1 MKPKLTITIMIAL
14 SITATTQAEVGFHL
28 LGIMTGDTTGDRY
41 MEVQGIGDIN
51 ADGYKDFAIGASW
64 ESNKIGYVDI
74 YLGGSVIDT
83 IADYRIIEDDSWGL
97 GSSITSGDF
106 NDDGFSDLVIGDY
119 CYSNYEYLAG
129 RVFIY
134 WGGADFDTISDLT
147 IECKGY
153 LYFFG
158 REVKNGGDINGD
170 GVDDLLIGA
179 PEKYMGLGYVF
190 IYYGGKFIDNLA
202 DVVIQGGDHDR
213 IGSAICG
220 IGDINADGYDD
231 MLIGTDY
238 WDANYTY
245 GKAYLMY
252 GGDSIGTY
260 YDTIYDMDTTLG
272 SFGRYVANFGDI
284 TGDSISEYAVLSP
297 KYARIYSGRNIQ
309 EICYIPN
316 GNLNCNFQSICNT
329 IDINNDSINDVIIGT
344 VGWQGNNLGA
354 YVYLGGTDFDSIPD
368 YVVQGTSYTD
378 GLGFTIASI
387 GDINNDGQ
395 QELLIGGMGTNES
408 GKVCLYTFGE
418 WEGITRE
425 INTTADDF
433 KLFQNYPN
441 PFNDH
446 TTIKYYLPVDADII
460 LSIYNLLG
468 REVKILIYG
477 TQQSGYHEVEWDGT
491 NQASQ
496 SVPSGIYFYELS
508 STDNNNN
515 NAVQS
520 RKLIYLK

>member
-1 MKPKLTITIMIAL
+1 MNLKLTIPIIIAL
-14 SITATTQAEVGFHL
+14 FITVTTQAEVGFHL
-28 LGIMTGDTTGDRY
+28 IGTMTGDTTGDRY

-51 ADGYKDFAIGASW
+51 ADGYNDFAIGASW

-74 YLGGSVIDT
+74 YLGGPTIDT
-83 IADYRIIEDDSWGL
+83 IPDYRITEDDSWGL

-106 NDDGFSDLVIGDY
+106 NADGFSDLVVADY

-134 WGGADFDTISDLT
+134 WGGADFDTIPDLI
-147 IECKGY
+147 IECHGY
-153 LYFFG
+153 RYMFG
-158 REVKNGGDINGD
+158 REVKNGGDVNGD

-179 PEKYMGLGYVF
+179 PEHYMLLGYVY
-190 IYYGGKFIDNLA
+190 IYYGGKFIDNVA

-220 IGDINADGYDD
+220 IGDINADGYGDI
-231 MLIGTDY
+231 LIGTHY
-238 WDANYTY
+238 WDATYTY

-252 GGDSIGTY
+252 GGDSIGTNY
-260 YDTIYDMDTTLG
+260 NTIYDMDTTLG

-284 TGDSISEYAVLSP
+284 TGDTISEYAVLSP
-297 KYARIYSGRNIQ
+297 KYARIYSGRSIE

-316 GNLNCNFQSICNT
+316 GNLNCDFQSICNT
-329 IDINNDSINDVIIGT
+329 IDINNDSVNDVIIGT

-354 YVYLGGTDFDSIPD
+354 YVYLGGANFDSIPD
-368 YVVQGTSYTD
+368 YIVQGTCYSD
-378 GLGFTIASI
+378 RLGYTIASI

-395 QELLIGGMGTNES
+395 QELLIGGMGSNER
-408 GKVCLYTFGE
+408 GIVCLYTFGE

-441 PFNDH
+441 PFNSK
-446 TTIKYYLPVDADII
+446 TTISFDLPEEAQVEIVVFD
-460 LSIYNLLG
+460 LMG
-468 REVKILIYG
+468 REIWKSAKTNYSPG
-477 TQQSGYHEVEWDGT
+477 TYSVVWNGMNKSGQPAGT
-491 NQASQ
+491 G
-496 SVPSGIYFYELS
+496 V
-508 STDNNNN
+508 
-515 NAVQS
+515 
-520 RKLIYLK
+520 YLVRLNSLKYSATQKVLLMK

>member
-1 MKPKLTITIMIAL
+1 MKPKLIIPIMIAL
-14 SITATTQAEVGFHL
+14 SITVTTQAEVGFHL
-28 LGIMTGDTTGDRY
+28 IGTMTGDTNGDRY

-74 YLGGSVIDT
+74 YLGGPTIDT
-83 IADYRIIEDDSWGL
+83 ITDYRITEDDSWGL

-106 NDDGFSDLVIGDY
+106 NADGFSDLVVADY

-190 IYYGGKFIDNLA
+190 IYYGGKFIDNVA
-202 DVVIQGGDHDR
+202 DVVIQGGDLDQ

-220 IGDINADGYDD
+220 VGDINADGYGDI
-231 MLIGTDY
+231 LIGTHYQDIT
-238 WDANYTY
+238 DTY
-245 GKAYLMY
+245 GRAYLMY

-260 YDTIYDMDTTLG
+260 NDTIYEMDTTKYG
-272 SFGRYVANFGDI
+272 FSRYVANLGDC
-284 TGDSISEYAVLSP
+284 TGDTVTEYAILSP
-297 KYARIYSGRNIQ
+297 ENIRIFTGSNIDEIIPFKYIKFGK
-309 EICYIPN
+309 
-316 GNLNCNFQSICNT
+316 SICCISNPV
-329 IDINNDSINDVIIGT
+329 DINNDLINDVIIG
-344 VGWQGNNLGA
+344 LSGA
-354 YVYLGGTDFDSIPD
+354 GALIFLGGRDIDTIPD
-368 YVVQGTSYTD
+368 YEIQSPSD
-378 GLGFTIASI
+378 FFLGFTIASI

-496 SVPSGIYFYELS
+496 SVPSGIYFYKLN
-508 STDNNNN
+508 TTANGKI

-520 RKLIYLK
+520 KKLIYLK

>member
-202 DVVIQGGDHDR
+202 DVVIQGGDLDQ

-272 SFGRYVANFGDI
+272 SFGRYVGYMGDI
-284 TGDSISEYAVLSP
+284 TGDTINEYTVLSP
-297 KYARIYSGRNIQ
+297 ENIRIFSGNNIEEILPFKYLQYGK
-309 EICYIPN
+309 
-316 GNLNCNFQSICNT
+316 SICCISNPV
-329 IDINNDSINDVIIGT
+329 DINNDSINDVIIGLSGT
-344 VGWQGNNLGA
+344 GA
-354 YVYLGGTDFDSIPD
+354 LIYLGGTEIDTIPD
-368 YVVQGTSYTD
+368 YRIQSPSNYLIGH
-378 GLGFTIASI
+378 TIASI